1 MLTFPHLLKMYHI
14 INPKVVNY
22 KYEGGEYGNER
33 GDEGVGCGIEG
44 VMMERRGLVA
54 EIVYVVKKEKR
65 EQLGFALS
73 LEKC

>member
-1 MLTFPHLLKMYHI
+1 MYHI

-22 KYEGGEYGNER
+22 KYEGEYGNER

-54 EIVYVVKKEKR
+54 EIVYVVKKEKW

-73 LEKC
+73 LEKKC